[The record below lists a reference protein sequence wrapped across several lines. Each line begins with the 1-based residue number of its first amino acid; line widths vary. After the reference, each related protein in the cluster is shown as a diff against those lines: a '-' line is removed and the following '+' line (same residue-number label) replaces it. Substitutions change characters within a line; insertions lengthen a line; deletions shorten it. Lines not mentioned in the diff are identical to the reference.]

1 MELVGNTD
9 ALSLLRELDD
19 RQDRILLELDELCN
33 RVERV
38 LESYLESRKP
48 KSDSDNSSA
57 FNLLAES
64 S

>member
-48 KSDSDNSSA
+48 KSDSDNSST